1 MILPHNCEFIFLP
14 FFQEKINIRVWSWNV
29 SIKDKICNVIWII
42 ELFGRPYS
50 GKYEGSDP
58 QRKLALPYP
67 TLPRGNVPR
76 GFIGYA
82 VNMIDLDIDHL
93 HTRTAAG
100 HGLRE
105 TVLYRLLGE
114 VQVYETRECML
125 EARRCIKHGAVSL
138 DGGILRENGVISL
151 GYGSLSLSLS
161 LSRCEIMCETIFS
174 FSFFA

>member
-1 MILPHNCEFIFLP
+1 
-14 FFQEKINIRVWSWNV
+14 
-29 SIKDKICNVIWII
+29 
-42 ELFGRPYS
+42 
-50 GKYEGSDP
+50 
-58 QRKLALPYP
+58 
-67 TLPRGNVPR
+67 
-76 GFIGYA
+76 
-82 VNMIDLDIDHL
+82 MIDLDIDHL

-151 GYGSLSLSLS
+151 GYGSLSLSH
-161 LSRCEIMCETIFS
+161 CEIMCETIFS
-174 FSFFA
+174 FSFFFCLT

>member
-1 MILPHNCEFIFLP
+1 M
-14 FFQEKINIRVWSWNV
+14 
-29 SIKDKICNVIWII
+29 
-42 ELFGRPYS
+42 
-50 GKYEGSDP
+50 
-58 QRKLALPYP
+58 
-67 TLPRGNVPR
+67 PR
-76 GFIGYA
+76 GFIGCA
-82 VNMIDLDIDHL
+82 VNMIDLEIDHL

-151 GYGSLSLSLS
+151 GYGSLSLFLSLS
-161 LSRCEIMCETIFS
+161 LAVRSCVKQFFLFLFLFLLNVIPVMNFFS
-174 FSFFA
+174 FLEPHTSKKDRFP

>member
-1 MILPHNCEFIFLP
+1 
-14 FFQEKINIRVWSWNV
+14 
-29 SIKDKICNVIWII
+29 
-42 ELFGRPYS
+42 
-50 GKYEGSDP
+50 
-58 QRKLALPYP
+58 
-67 TLPRGNVPR
+67 
-76 GFIGYA
+76 
-82 VNMIDLDIDHL
+82 MIDLDIDHL
-93 HTRTAAG
+93 RTRTAAG

-161 LSRCEIMCETIFS
+161 LSLAVRSCVKQFFLFLFLFVFLLNVIPVMNFFS
-174 FSFFA
+174 FLEPHTSKKDRFP